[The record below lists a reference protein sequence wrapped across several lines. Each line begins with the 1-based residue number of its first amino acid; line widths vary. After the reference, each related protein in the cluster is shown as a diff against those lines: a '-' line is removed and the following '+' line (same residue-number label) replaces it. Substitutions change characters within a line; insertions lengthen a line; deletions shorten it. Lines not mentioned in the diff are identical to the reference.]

1 VKLLLL
7 GMSFLS
13 KIFRSQ
19 NTLYYP
25 GCLTKF
31 VAKDLL
37 DNYRRILRQMKIDF
51 IELANIE
58 LCCGSPALKAG
69 YFKNFQALAEKNL
82 KIFQDHGVTK
92 IITNCPACFMIF
104 KLEYPKVLGPKD
116 PRSRTFRGE
125 KWNIEVE
132 HITQTISQALKNSKL
147 DIKALTQGL
156 ATYHDPCHLGRQMGV
171 YNEPR
176 EVIKKLGYDLKE
188 MALNKVESFCCGGGG
203 GVQSNEPELSKRIA
217 GDRLHQAKETGAP
230 TLITTCPLCYMNLKD
245 SAQQIEVKE
254 LSQLF
259 HNDEKT
265 KS

>member
-1 VKLLLL
+1 MSLL
-7 GMSFLS
+7 G
-13 KIFRSQ
+13 KIFRSH
-19 NTLYYP
+19 NILYYP

-51 IELANIE
+51 IELSNIE

-69 YFKNFQALAEKNL
+69 YFKNFQDLAEKNL
-82 KIFQDHGVTK
+82 KIFQDHGVTR

-116 PRSRTFRGE
+116 PRSRTFGGE

-132 HITQTISQALKNSKL
+132 HITQTIQKSIKIENCKLKVGNSGH
-147 DIKALTQGL
+147 TGPV
-156 ATYHDPCHLGRQMGV
+156 TYHDPCHLGRQMGV
-171 YNEPR
+171 YDEPR
-176 EVIKKLGYDLKE
+176 EVIKKLGYDIKE
-188 MALNKVESFCCGGGG
+188 MTLNKIESYCCGGGG
-203 GVQSNEPELSKRIA
+203 GVQSNEPELSNRIA
-217 GDRLHQAKETGAP
+217 RDRLHQAKETGAP
-230 TLITTCPLCYMNLKD
+230 MLITTCPLCYMNLKD

-259 HNDEKT
+259 HYDEKT

>member
-1 VKLLLL
+1 
-7 GMSFLS
+7 MSFLS

-37 DNYRRILRQMKIDF
+37 DNYRRILRQMKVDF
-51 IELANIE
+51 IELASIE

-69 YFKNFQALAEKNL
+69 YFKSFQDLAEKNL

-104 KLEYPKVLGPKD
+104 KLEYPKVL
-116 PRSRTFRGE
+116 SE
-125 KWNIEVE
+125 KWSIEVE
-132 HITQTISQALKNSKL
+132 HITQTINQAIKNSKL
-147 DIKALTQGL
+147 KIQNFVQGT
-156 ATYHDPCHLGRQMGV
+156 ATYHDPCHLGRQMDV
-171 YNEPR
+171 YDEPR
-176 EVIKKLGYDLKE
+176 GVIKKLGYDLKE
-188 MALNKVESFCCGGGG
+188 MTLNKIESFCCGGGG
-203 GVQSNEPELSKRIA
+203 GVQSNEPELAKHIA
-217 GDRLHQAKETGAP
+217 SDRLRQAKETGAP
-230 TLITTCPLCYMNLKD
+230 ILITTCPLCYMNLKD

-259 HNDEKT
+259 NDNEKT
-265 KS
+265 KN